1 MKKDL
6 ISVVIP
12 VYNAEV
18 YIKRCLE
25 SIQKQT
31 YDNLEIIVVNDG
43 STDNTQ
49 KVLEEIQQQDR
60 RIKLIQKENEGVS
73 AARNDGVV
81 TATGRYVYFI
91 DSDDYVENNIIEK
104 LYKVISSQGEL
115 SVCGFTTVFMNKED
129 APFSLYD
136 STSIISIEEYLEKMS
151 QYLYSVYYGSL
162 WNKMYVTEII
172 KRNNLKFRKDISLAE
187 DFIFNLDYLQYVKKV
202 TMLPECMYYYYQGNE
217 ESLTKKSDP
226 WYIWN
231 MARIRLNYC
240 MEKYRE
246 MNMLDS
252 CKRNINTTIANE
264 LVGPT
269 YDIINNR
276 EWDRKQAIRKL
287 KELYRDTFTKEAVK
301 ETSNPQMVHRIAK
314 VCLGMHSYCMFYILM
329 KIWVRIQ
336 RYNSEE

>member
-60 RIKLIQKENEGVS
+60 RIKMIQKENEGVS
-73 AARNDGVV
+73 AARNDGVA
-81 TATGRYVYFI
+81 TATGKYVYFI

-246 MNMLDS
+246 MNMLDG
-252 CKRNINTTIANE
+252 CKRNINTIIANE